1 MDRRN
6 IILDITSKKG
16 KSNIVAMTC
25 YSAQFSSI
33 FDKYADILLVG
44 DSLGMIIYG
53 FENTIKV
60 SLRMMIDH
68 GKAVVKTTKKS
79 LVAIDLPFGTY
90 ESSKEKAFATA
101 AKLISKTEANAVKI
115 EGGIELA
122 ETIKF
127 LVDRGIPVIGHI
139 GLLPQRIQSS
149 LI

>member
-25 YSAQFSSI
+25 YSAQFAPI

-68 GKAVVKTTKKS
+68 GKAVVKTSKKRVEFN
-79 LVAIDLPFGTY
+79 LCRL
-90 ESSKEKAFATA
+90 
-101 AKLISKTEANAVKI
+101 
-115 EGGIELA
+115 
-122 ETIKF
+122 
-127 LVDRGIPVIGHI
+127 
-139 GLLPQRIQSS
+139 
-149 LI
+149 